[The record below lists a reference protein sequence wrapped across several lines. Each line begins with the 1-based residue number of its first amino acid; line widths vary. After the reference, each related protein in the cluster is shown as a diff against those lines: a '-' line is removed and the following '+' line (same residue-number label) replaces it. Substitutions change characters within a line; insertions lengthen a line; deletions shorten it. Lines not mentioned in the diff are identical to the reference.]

1 MSRDLRGYAH
11 NTNVQLLVGFFLIL
25 LIIGEG
31 LIYIMY
37 GSGAALVGLLCIL
50 GGLAPLILIGLAF
63 LVIQWILK
71 RADQDG

>member
-1 MSRDLRGYAH
+1 MSRDLRRYAY

-31 LIYIMY
+31 LIYVIY

-50 GGLAPLILIGLAF
+50 GALVPLILIGLAF
-63 LVIQWILK
+63 LVIKWILQ
-71 RADQDG
+71 RADQD